1 MAANKIYLRN
11 TPKILPFKSLYVD
24 VFSVSAK
31 VGMETEENVT
41 FVPQSMLGAKLYL
54 NNGA

>member
-1 MAANKIYLRN
+1 MY
-11 TPKILPFKSLYVD
+11 
-24 VFSVSAK
+24 FSVSAK

-41 FVPQSMLGAKLYL
+41 FVPKGSQSMLGAKLYL